1 MSGGR
6 GRRSDWRV
14 AARLLRFAAPHR
26 GLIYG
31 SVALLTIASVGALA
45 QPFVLKRAVDTGITR
60 GNADALRFWSIVF
73 FGVALAES
81 LLDYL
86 KTQLNL
92 LTGQRVIYDLRNR
105 LFRHIHSLPLRFFD
119 RTPVGAL
126 VTRATSD
133 VDALAEM
140 FSSGVAALF
149 YDILRLLVVVVALL
163 WIDAKLATLTLAMLP
178 VVIGFS
184 ILFSRR
190 MREAF
195 RLVRARISSLNGF
208 QQESISGVTV
218 TRLFRR
224 EATMEER
231 FDRENLALRD
241 ANYGAIFN
249 FALFWPIIET
259 LSALGMSAILV
270 YGGIRISGEALS
282 WGDFVFFSYALSIFF
297 EPIREL
303 SDKFNILQSALAAAD
318 RIFGILDEAPEAPD
332 APGAAAPARARGSVE
347 FRDVRFAYKEGA
359 PVLRGISFRAEPG
372 ETVAIVGPTGAGKT
386 SIISLVSRLWDVTEG
401 SVLVDGRD
409 VREWNRR
416 ALRSRVGVVTQDVFL
431 FEGPLSENVSL
442 GNPRLTGEDVRRA
455 CETVNASAFIDR
467 LPEGYRTPIRE
478 RGGNL
483 SVGQKQLLAFA
494 RALAADPDILILD
507 EATSSID
514 TETERLI
521 QEALGR
527 LLRGRTSIV
536 IAHRLSTVRNA
547 DRILVLHHGRVVEEG
562 RHEELLRKNGLYARL
577 HALSYAV

>member
-163 WIDAKLATLTLAMLP
+163 WIDAKLATLTLGMLP